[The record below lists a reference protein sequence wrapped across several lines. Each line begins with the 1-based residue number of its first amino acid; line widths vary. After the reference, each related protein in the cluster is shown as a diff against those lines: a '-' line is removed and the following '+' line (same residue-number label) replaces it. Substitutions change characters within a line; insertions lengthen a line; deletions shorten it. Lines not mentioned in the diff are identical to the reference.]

1 MVQSRGFTSST
12 RPVDVFV
19 PQSTVAAFPTTT
31 STLSQVAQSL
41 AVIEPALQKYIG
53 REIDKV
59 KLAEIKEAQSEGE
72 RAGNDGYTAT
82 EKLLYPKEID
92 LETTQGQIAQKLNN
106 LTKEGLKEEA
116 EFIRGQ
122 NPWYAPAFYK
132 AKSKALGL
140 NLKNAWLNELKT
152 TRVIDPADGELK
164 SLAAFPFSSPQ
175 VQEYIAR
182 KRNVRVEQLDMP
194 EFYVKSFFLDQID
207 DGIKSFQTEHAKV
220 NSAYKVD
227 KLKKIGAVQLD
238 QIMASYF
245 IDKSADKP
253 FIKEELKG
261 FVEDIRKQYVGEEF
275 TKEMGNYTDQIM
287 NFAVTMAN
295 NKEAGINRFAQARKF
310 LNEFTSLF
318 PSYSLGTKKVP
329 DGKGGFK
336 LVKVENTRNSITNTK
351 EFRKKLNT
359 ALGAIDK
366 AENRYYDYKDKIM
379 VSENINKAREILSKE
394 NPTEEDK
401 IELRKIQ
408 SQDKQTRL
416 FVKNNQETIAI
427 NSELQKQLIT
437 NRIDNGEYN
446 NKQLAMAYIN
456 LAYEQ
461 SFKTNADLEWKRK
474 SIKDLDTSL
483 DKERKF
489 ADGVSSKIVS
499 NIERIYTKRSDL
511 NADELDRI
519 ENVLLNIPRK
529 IRDYKTTKRLFG
541 DNLQVTE
548 GGVEID
554 VPRYPTD
561 SEVIAFGDKVQ
572 DQAQLQI
579 QSNRQ
584 LQKYGSP
591 ELIDNETLI
600 MDMNKRQQKETQ
612 RTLRLTVGSLYAN
625 SDIDDNGLKIKPSL
639 ADVEE
644 QYDYAGE
651 ISIDEIFETYK
662 DAKGNYDP
670 LYQDDLRQF
679 LKRVDL
685 SNEEIEKYGIV
696 DYVTEPD
703 RIEFEKYLKS
713 KEKPDVIP
721 DTTDIPPTTTSATEG
736 QNMES
741 NPDFRGAGNNKGLDK
756 EETPKEEPENV
767 EKSNVSDETTDEKP
781 SDTGNEAEFIIANAK
796 DAIVNPKDLRKS
808 EQIPVND
815 IQIASGQKVV
825 SDVPQNLGGKEGDL
839 IAMADTTQKEQAV
852 YTVQSGD
859 NLSVIADKY
868 ENISYPE
875 IIKFNNFTEEQAN
888 NLSVG
893 QKIRIPEA
901 KPRESKAVLVG
912 RLNKVLENV
921 DTRQRFSQDTIKQML
936 SAVGFDDRETRIMSA
951 VAMAESAGDRDA
963 DTVKSGLDPLR
974 KNEFSIG
981 LMQINMLPEY
991 LPERLP
997 LFEIEDPDEL
1007 YDPIINV
1014 IAAKRLYDKYG
1025 FEAWETYNKGKYK
1038 DFLTD

>member
-359 ALGAIDK
+359 AIAAIDK
-366 AENRYYDYKDKIM
+366 AENRFYDYKDKIQE
-379 VSENINKAREILSKE
+379 SENINRAREILSKE
-394 NPTEEDK
+394 NATDEEK
-401 IELRKIQ
+401 EELRVLQ
-408 SQDKQTRL
+408 SQDKATRT
-416 FVKNNQETIAI
+416 FVKNNQEIIARDSI
-427 NSELQKQLIT
+427 LQQQLIT

-446 NKQLAMAYIN
+446 NKQLAQAYIE

-474 SIKDLDTSL
+474 SLKDLDTSL
-483 DKERKF
+483 DKERRF
-489 ADGVSSKIVS
+489 ADSVSSKIIT
-499 NIERIYTKRSDL
+499 NLERIYTKRTNLDS
-511 NADELDRI
+511 DELDRI
-519 ENVLLNIPRK
+519 EDLLFEIPKK

-541 DNLQVTE
+541 DNIQVNE
-548 GGVEID
+548 EGVEID

-561 SEVIAFGDKVQ
+561 TEVIDYGDKVQ
-572 DQAQLQI
+572 DQSKRIIQGNRTLQ
-579 QSNRQ
+579 SFA
-584 LQKYGSP
+584 SP
-591 ELIDNETLI
+591 EAVNNETLQREI
-600 MDMNKRQQKETQ
+600 NTKVQKERI
-612 RTLRLTVGSLYAN
+612 RTLRLTVGYLYAN
-625 SDIDDNGLKIKPSL
+625 SDIDDQGLKIKPSL

-662 DAKGNYDP
+662 DAAGNYDP

-685 SNEEIEKYGIV
+685 SNEEIETYKLREFV
-696 DYVTEPD
+696 VEPVQ
-703 RIEFEKYLKS
+703 IEYDKFIKS
-713 KEKPDVIP
+713 KTKKEQVSEEVVEEIQEQTPM
-721 DTTDIPPTTTSATEG
+721 TTT
-736 QNMES
+736 
-741 NPDFRGAGNNKGLDK
+741 
-756 EETPKEEPENV
+756 ENV
-767 EKSNVSDETTDEKP
+767 DNSSVSDETTDEKP
-781 SDTGNEAEFIIANAK
+781 SDTGNEDEFIKANER
-796 DAIVNPKDLRKS
+796 DEIVNPKDLRKS
-808 EQIPVND
+808 QLPLND
-815 IQIASGQKVV
+815 VQIAQGQKIV
-825 SDVPQNLGGKEGDL
+825 SDVISNLGGQEGDL
-839 IAMADTTQKEQAV
+839 IAMANTPQTEEKT

-868 ENISYPE
+868 EGVSYPE
-875 IIKFNNFTEEQAN
+875 IIQFNNFTEDQAN
-888 NLSVG
+888 NLSIG
-893 QKIRIPEA
+893 QKIRIPEP
-901 KPRESKAVLVG
+901 KPRESKEVLVN
-912 RLNKVLENV
+912 RLNKVLEDV
-921 DTRQRFSQDTIKQML
+921 DTRQRFSQDLIKQML
-936 SAVGFDDRETRIMSA
+936 SAVGFNDEQTRIMGA
-951 VAMAESAGDRDA
+951 VAMAESAGDSNA
-963 DTVKSGLDPLR
+963 DTVKSGLDPLK
-974 KNEFSIG
+974 KNEFSLG
-981 LMQINMLPEY
+981 LMQINMLPEF

-997 LFEIEDPDEL
+997 LFEIESTDEL

-1025 FEAWETYNKGKYK
+1025 FGAWESYNTGKYK

>member
-1 MVQSRGFTSST
+1 MVQPRGFTSST

-92 LETTQGQIAQKLNN
+92 LESTQGQIAQKLNN

-116 EFIRGQ
+116 EFVRGQ

-175 VQEYIAR
+175 VQDYIAR
-182 KRNVRVEQLDMP
+182 KRNIRVEQLDMP

-207 DGIKSFQTEHAKV
+207 DGIKAFQTEHAKV

-227 KLKKIGAVQLD
+227 KLNKIGAVQLD

-253 FIKEELKG
+253 FIKSELKA

-275 TKEMGNYTDQIM
+275 TTQMGNYTDQIM

-310 LNEFTSLF
+310 LNQFTSLF

-336 LVKVENTRNSITNTK
+336 IVKVENTRNSITNTK

-359 ALGAIDK
+359 ALTAIDK

-401 IELRKIQ
+401 TELRKIQ

-416 FVKNNQETIAI
+416 FVKNNQETIAV

-461 SFKTNADLEWKRK
+461 SFQTPADLQWKRQ

-489 ADGVSSKIVS
+489 ADSVSSKIVS
-499 NIERIYTKRSDL
+499 NLERIYTKRSDL
-511 NADELDRI
+511 KADELDRI
-519 ENVLLNIPRK
+519 ENVIFNIPKK
-529 IRDYKTTKRLFG
+529 IRDYKTTKKLFG

-548 GGVEID
+548 EGVEID

-561 SEVIAFGDKVQ
+561 SEVIAYGDKVQ

-579 QSNRQ
+579 QTARQ
-584 LQKYGSP
+584 LQRYASP
-591 ELIDNETLI
+591 SLIDNETLI
-600 MDMNKRQQKETQ
+600 MDINKRQQKETQ

-644 QYDYAGE
+644 QYDYADE
-651 ISIDEIFETYK
+651 ISIDGIFNAYK
-662 DAKGNYDP
+662 NKDGEYDLEYIKP
-670 LYQDDLRQF
+670 LKEL
-679 LKRVDL
+679 LKRVEI
-685 SNEEIEKYGIV
+685 SNEEIEKYDLV

-721 DTTDIPPTTTSATEG
+721 DDTTDVPPTTTTTKTDV
-736 QNMES
+736 
-741 NPDFRGAGNNKGLDK
+741 PPVK
-756 EETPKEEPENV
+756 EETTNVKEEIPKEDTENV

-781 SDTGNEAEFIIANAK
+781 SDTGNEDEFIKAN
-796 DAIVNPKDLRKS
+796 DRDEIVNPKDLKKS

-852 YTVQSGD
+852 YTVQDGD

-951 VAMAESAGDRDA
+951 VAMAESAGDSDA